1 MDALTPLMSH
11 IGNQF
16 LNCLE
21 GLMYYC
27 LKTRDLD
34 TNTVAIITRLFN
46 HHKKCTEEI
55 IVCDRQH
62 IFGAWKILQF
72 YLLLF

>member
-1 MDALTPLMSH
+1 MDGLTPLMSH

-27 LKTRDLD
+27 LKIRNLD
-34 TNTVAIITRLFN
+34 SNTVAIITRLFN
-46 HHKKCTEEI
+46 HHEKCREQI
-55 IVCDRQH
+55 NVCNIQRILFIVL
-62 IFGAWKILQF
+62 GKS
-72 YLLLF
+72 